1 SAAPGRVETWRRRG
15 ALWLPGGNMAAP
27 MPGIMAAPTRASW
40 RLLGALCLQR
50 PAIVSAALS
59 PMEEVVARLMQQL
72 ETERSRLSDHEVR
85 HQAEEE
91 QLRHPKDRGDD
102 LASSSV
108 VLARDLEEV
117 WEDRFQKAELSPR
130 LTDADKNNDRT
141 SLNRKLDSN
150 LTLLVKQKVGDQE
163 LWLLPQM
170 EWQSGETLRNTAE
183 RALVSFLGES
193 LTGAKF
199 LGNAPCG
206 LYKYKYP
213 RAISTEDSMGAKV
226 FFFKALLQ
234 SSHLSK
240 EESKADCVWVTKSE
254 MEDYLKPEYLK
265 QISRFVVDL

>member
-1 SAAPGRVETWRRRG
+1 
-15 ALWLPGGNMAAP
+15 MAAP
-27 MPGIMAAPTRASW
+27 MPGLAVHCGFWRGGGGGIMAAPTRASW

-183 RALVSFLGES
+183 RALVSFLGNRIQ
-193 LTGAKF
+193 AKF

>member
-1 SAAPGRVETWRRRG
+1 MWEERMLL
-15 ALWLPGGNMAAP
+15 AL
-27 MPGIMAAPTRASW
+27 
-40 RLLGALCLQR
+40 
-50 PAIVSAALS
+50 
-59 PMEEVVARLMQQL
+59 
-72 ETERSRLSDHEVR
+72 
-85 HQAEEE
+85 
-91 QLRHPKDRGDD
+91 
-102 LASSSV
+102 
-108 VLARDLEEV
+108 
-117 WEDRFQKAELSPR
+117 
-130 LTDADKNNDRT
+130 DADKNNDRT

-265 QISRFVVDL
+265 QIRPSSGLTCPS